1 MDVIQIIDQFAPL
14 EFFSELHPL
23 FVHFPIGLFSIVV
36 VFAFLPKSKSKDYQL
51 VIQYL
56 LGIGTFFSLL
66 SCISGY
72 ILAQSQNNQSAIF
85 TSHQWLGIA
94 TFALFSAALF
104 YPKWQKISVG
114 LGGISLLCT
123 LYFGTIL
130 THGSFLKWKEKVV
143 QQISEIISKPV
154 EKKDKDAVKKIVSLP
169 DKPMKVEAQVIYS
182 AVTEEK
188 IKELKSKGI
197 IAQVM
202 DPTTQQLFINFVN
215 VKQVDPTMFEVLYPI
230 KDQIAGF
237 RMTNLVLNQD
247 AVRRLIQF
255 KNVEILQLSNAHLT
269 DELVGLILQL
279 PKLQQLNLYGN
290 PVTDQTA
297 LALHRMFSL
306 KKLYVW
312 QTNISQLALNELQKA
327 RPQLQIEGGSQI
339 LTKPDSLKN
348 D

>member
-1 MDVIQIIDQFAPL
+1 MEVKQLIDQFGPL

-23 FVHFPIGLFSIVV
+23 FVHFPVGLFSIVV
-36 VFAFLPKSKSKDYQL
+36 VFAFLPKSKNRDYQL
-51 VIQYL
+51 AIQYL
-56 LGIGTFFSLL
+56 LGIGAFFSLL

-72 ILAQSQNNQSAIF
+72 FLAESQNKQSAIF

-94 TFALFSAALF
+94 TFILFSAAFF
-104 YPKWQKISVG
+104 YPKWQKISIG
-114 LGGISLLCT
+114 LGGIVLLFT
-123 LYFGTIL
+123 LYFGTML

-143 QQISEIISKPV
+143 QQINEIISKPV
-154 EKKDKDAVKKIVSLP
+154 EKKDKDTVKKIVSLP
-169 DKPMKVEAQVIYS
+169 DTPLKVEEQASYA
-182 AVTEEK
+182 AVTEPM
-188 IKELKSKGI
+188 IKELKSQGI

-215 VKQVDPTMFEVLYPI
+215 VKQVEPTMFEVLYPI

-237 RMTNLVLNQD
+237 RITNLVLNQE
-247 AVRRLIQF
+247 AMRSLFQF

-297 LALHRMFSL
+297 MALHNVFSL
-306 KKLYVW
+306 KKVYVW
-312 QTNISQLALNELQKA
+312 QTNISPLALNELQKA
-327 RPQLQIEGGSQI
+327 RPQLQIEGGSQL
-339 LTKPDSLKN
+339 LTKPDSLKK
-348 D
+348 

>member
-1 MDVIQIIDQFAPL
+1 MEVIQIIDQFAPL

-23 FVHFPIGLFSIVV
+23 FVHFPVGLFSIVV
-36 VFAFLPKSKSKDYQL
+36 IFSFLPKSKNRDYQ
-51 VIQYL
+51 VAIQYL
-56 LGIGTFFSLL
+56 LGIGAFFSLL

-72 ILAQSQNNQSAIF
+72 FLAESQNKESAIF

-114 LGGISLLCT
+114 FGGISLLCT

-143 QQISEIISKPV
+143 QQISQIISQPV
-154 EKKDKDAVKKIVSLP
+154 ETKDKVTVKKIVSLP
-169 DKPMKVEAQVIYS
+169 GKPLKVEAQAIYS
-182 AVTEEK
+182 AVTEPM

-215 VKQVDPTMFEVLYPI
+215 VKQVEPTMFEVLYPI

-237 RMTNLVLNQD
+237 RITNLVLNKD
-247 AVRRLIQF
+247 AMRSLFGF
-255 KNVEILQLSNAHLT
+255 KNVEILQLPNTHLT

-297 LALHRMFSL
+297 LALHNLFSL

-327 RPQLQIEGGSQI
+327 RPQLQIEGGSQL
-339 LTKPDSLKN
+339 LTKPDSLKK
-348 D
+348 